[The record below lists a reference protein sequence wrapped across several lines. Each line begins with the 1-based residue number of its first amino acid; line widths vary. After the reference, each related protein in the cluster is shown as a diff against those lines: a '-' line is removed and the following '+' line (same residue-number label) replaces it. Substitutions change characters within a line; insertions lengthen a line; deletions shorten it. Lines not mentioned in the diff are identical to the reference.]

1 MTLSMSSYRVKLSLT
16 GNRQLRRCWEICE
29 CSINGVVRRVIARTP
44 VVIGEGDKQDEALAL
59 AKAEAMRM
67 LAAFRA
73 MST

>member
-1 MTLSMSSYRVKLSLT
+1 
-16 GNRQLRRCWEICE
+16 LRRCWEICE